1 MRISTLFFVVIV
13 TAIIMFGLILGA
25 GMQNAANLTKQ
36 NDSFGN
42 ATNSQTNTTSGL
54 ISNVTT
60 FETQGF
66 SAGLLILGVLVIILV
81 IFGAMVML
89 KNSGLGGKKYRT

>member
-1 MRISTLFFVVIV
+1 MRISSLFFIVIV

-25 GMQNAANLTKQ
+25 GMQNSANLTKQ

-42 ATNSQTNTTSGL
+42 LTNAQTNTTSGL

-89 KNSGLGGKKYRT
+89 RNSGLGGKKYRT